1 MKKEVS
7 ENNECVLK
15 EAHEQRLDKIESDID
30 VIYGK
35 VNKIDKDLAVSNSKI
50 LVTLNSLSQLPE
62 VLTSVQTT
70 MVKMQCSIDANNQK
84 TDVLATDVSSL
95 KQTVSDIEQE
105 PYKEYKQTKH
115 ELKTSVLGQL
125 LGAGALMIAGAI
137 GVLVIL
143 VANGTIKL

>member
-1 MKKEVS
+1 MS
-7 ENNECVLK
+7 DQNDCVLK
-15 EAHEQRLDKIESDID
+15 EAHEQRLSKNEEDIEIL
-30 VIYGK
+30 YGK

-50 LVTLNSLSQLPE
+50 LVTLDSLSQLPE

-105 PYKEYKQTKH
+105 PYKEYKATKH
-115 ELKTSVLGQL
+115 EFKMSAV
-125 LGAGALMIAGAI
+125 GAI
-137 GVLVIL
+137 GGGLGMALLGGLFALI
-143 VANGTIKL
+143 ANGTIKL